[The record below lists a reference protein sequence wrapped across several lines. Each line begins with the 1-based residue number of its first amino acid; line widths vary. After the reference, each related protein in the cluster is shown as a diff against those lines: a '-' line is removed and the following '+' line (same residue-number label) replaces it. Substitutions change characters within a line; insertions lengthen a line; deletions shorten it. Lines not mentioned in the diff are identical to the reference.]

1 MTLDLLKQNAE
12 DVHKV
17 CEAAQLKRRHSDE
30 SVAIETFDPAVS
42 GATLIDIFFSIT
54 VLNHTIHKATTL
66 PKPLYENNEKD
77 MMKSSF

>member
-1 MTLDLLKQNAE
+1 VTLDLLKQNAE

-42 GATLIDIFFSIT
+42 GETLINIFFHHG
-54 VLNHTIHKATTL
+54 LKPYHTQSNNT
-66 PKPLYENNEKD
+66 PKTPV
-77 MMKSSF
+77 

>member
-1 MTLDLLKQNAE
+1 VTLDLLKQNAE

-42 GATLIDIFFSIT
+42 GKTLNNIFIQSRC
-54 VLNHTIHKATTL
+54 
-66 PKPLYENNEKD
+66 
-77 MMKSSF
+77 